1 MAHLLLYGGTF
12 DPVHY
17 GHLIPCRAAREFLRA
32 DLVLFIPAQ
41 ISPHKQDEAPSAT
54 ALQRLR
60 MLELALKGQPD
71 FAIDPRELSR
81 PSPPPSYTID
91 TVTDLQR
98 DHPGDRLTL
107 LIGEDQLPKLHTWH
121 RIPSLLAQVPIAV
134 MPRQSDPT
142 GMATVRQHLGS
153 LADRLIMLPTP
164 RIDISATDIRRRSV
178 SRLPISFLV
187 PPAVAANIA
196 AEHLYAGSTVV

>member
-41 ISPHKQDEAPSAT
+41 ISPHKQDEAPAASA
-54 ALQRLR
+54 AQRLH
-60 MLELALKGQPD
+60 MLELALEGQHD
-71 FAIDPRELSR
+71 FAIDARELSR

-91 TVTDLQR
+91 TVTELQR
-98 DHPGDRLTL
+98 DRPGDRLTL

-121 RIPSLLAQVPIAV
+121 RIEALLTQIAIAV
-134 MPRQSDPT
+134 MPRQSDPA
-142 GMATVRQHLGS
+142 GLAIARRNLGAS
-153 LADRLIMLPTP
+153 SSNLNLLPTP
-164 RIDISATDIRRRSV
+164 RIDITATDIRRRV
-178 SRLPISFLV
+178 ASRLPVSFLL
-187 PPAVAANIA
+187 PPAVARYIDT
-196 AEHLYAGSTVV
+196 EHLYH